1 MSVPVA
7 ASLTYEELATKAR
20 ALHLEAMATL
30 KEAYRTARQAA
41 ESYADAP
48 VPPVMGRLESLTPEA
63 LESVGQTIAFGER
76 LGYQAGFEAA
86 CALFPLVSAAGYT
99 AGQKDLA
106 AGQEAAHRQWL
117 DAENRSLVASLTRG
131 APYPTLCEIRGEP
144 ARAEHARQ
152 LYAERGIA

>member
-1 MSVPVA
+1 MSVSA
-7 ASLTYEELATKAR
+7 AATPTYKELAAQAR
-20 ALHLEAMATL
+20 ALHLEAMATM
-30 KEAYRTARQAA
+30 KEAYRKARQAA

-48 VPPVMGRLESLTPEA
+48 FPSVLGHLESLTPEA
-63 LESVGQTIAFGER
+63 LESVNQTIAFGER

-86 CALFPLVSAAGYT
+86 CALFPLVSATGYT

-117 DAENRSLVASLTRG
+117 DAENRALVKSLTRG
-131 APYPTLCEIRGEP
+131 ASYPTLCEIRGEP
-144 ARAEHARQ
+144 ARAERVRQ

>member
-1 MSVPVA
+1 MSVPVT
-7 ASLTYEELATKAR
+7 ASLTYKELATKAR

-48 VPPVMGRLESLTPEA
+48 VPPVMGHLESLTPET
-63 LESVGQTIAFGER
+63 LESVSQTIAFGER

-86 CALFPLVSAAGYT
+86 CALFPLVSAAG
-99 AGQKDLA
+99 QKDLA
-106 AGQEAAHRQWL
+106 AGQETAHRQWL

-144 ARAEHARQ
+144 ARAERARQ